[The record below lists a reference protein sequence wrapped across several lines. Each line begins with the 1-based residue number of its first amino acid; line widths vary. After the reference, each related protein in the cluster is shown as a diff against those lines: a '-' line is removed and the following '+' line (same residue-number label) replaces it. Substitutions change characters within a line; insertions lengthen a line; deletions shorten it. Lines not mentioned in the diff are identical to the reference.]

1 MSWSRGELSCEATS
15 KLSNQELQKLNQQLF
30 YNPDAGPA
38 GYTITEKWN
47 RWRGREKSR
56 AGSRAGVVGTGQ
68 EWEPNGAKFSI
79 SPHTPSHLQLSK
91 SHTRGSSQKW
101 KSWVPSY
108 PLSGS
113 PAPPAWAPPPHLT
126 LPSVEPTTSSLLP
139 MSTWWPGQA
148 LASKLSPLVAPQSP
162 PSV

>member
-1 MSWSRGELSCEATS
+1 MRPHLNSQTRNSRSLTNSCFTTLIAGLS
-15 KLSNQELQKLNQQLF
+15 
-30 YNPDAGPA
+30 

-47 RWRGREKSR
+47 RWRGREKSQ

-68 EWEPNGAKFSI
+68 AGVAVARAGMGTKWGKVQHH
-79 SPHTPSHLQLSK
+79 PHPPSHLQLSK

-101 KSWVPSY
+101 ESWVPSY

-126 LPSVEPTTSSLLP
+126 LPTMEPTTSSLLP
-139 MSTWWPGQA
+139 VSTWWPGQA
-148 LASKLSPLVAPQSP
+148 LASKLSPLVAPHAP
-162 PSV
+162 HSV